1 MTGADVPGG
10 SEVTGASVSNV
21 TGAAVAP
28 GTGAVGGAKSSKAQ
42 PHSLMKTD
50 TIGQYWGST

>member
-10 SEVTGASVSNV
+10 SEVTGAGFSNL

-28 GTGAVGGAKSSKAQ
+28 GTGAADGAKSSKAQ
-42 PHSLMKTD
+42 PHSLMKTA